1 MGVEKELEKGNWR
14 RCEVIGGQK
23 QSKEGSLG
31 SEMGSLGRGEINV
44 ERDQV
49 SGGGISG
56 VRDEV
61 IGKEIGNFGEVCNS
75 TWARSRRG
83 TG

>member
-1 MGVEKELEKGNWR
+1 
-14 RCEVIGGQK
+14 
-23 QSKEGSLG
+23 
-31 SEMGSLGRGEINV
+31 MGSLGRGEINV

-49 SGGGISG
+49 SGEGITG
-56 VRDEV
+56 VRDKV
-61 IGKEIGNFGEVCNS
+61 IGKDIGNFGGACNS